1 MKSKILIT
9 TFVLATALAPAAF
22 TADDHTNDAGDQHH
36 AADAKTFPGHG
47 TVNSVDAAGGKVNLS
62 HDPIKTLKWPK
73 MTMDFTVHDA
83 AMLKDI
89 KPGTEVDFELMKIAG
104 TYQITKITPTPK

>member
-1 MKSKILIT
+1 MKSTILIASCI
-9 TFVLATALAPAAF
+9 LAAF
-22 TADDHTNDAGDQHH
+22 TAAAFAADDQMRNGGDQHQ

-73 MTMDFTVHDA
+73 MTMDFTVHDPT
-83 AMLKDI
+83 MLKDI
-89 KPGTEVDFELMKIAG
+89 KPGMEVDFELMKIVG
-104 TYQITKITPTPK
+104 TYQITKIAPTPK

>member
-1 MKSKILIT
+1 MNSKIL
-9 TFVLATALAPAAF
+9 FASLVLAAFAAATF
-22 TADDHTNDAGDQHH
+22 SADEVTRTSGDQHQ
-36 AADAKTFPGHG
+36 AADPKTFPGHG

-73 MTMDFTVHDA
+73 MTMDFTVQDP

-89 KPGTEVDFELMKIAG
+89 KPGMEVDFELMKMTS
-104 TYQITKITPTPK
+104 TYRITKITPTPK